1 MHWGLNTCIQYTLVV
16 FETRH
21 TKAVFSAGAMKRM
34 LSRFYL
40 ILLQTYYV
48 RDKNVRNVNSYI
60 LQEKMCPFPGV
71 KSSFVPFVDIS
82 LLITQNTSI
91 LHD

>member
-1 MHWGLNTCIQYTLVV
+1 MAHESGVFRGSNEKNAVTLLFDSV
-16 FETRH
+16 TN
-21 TKAVFSAGAMKRM
+21 
-34 LSRFYL
+34 
-40 ILLQTYYV
+40 YYV
-48 RDKNVRNVNSYI
+48 CDRNVPNVNSYI

>member
-1 MHWGLNTCIQYTLVV
+1 MAHESGVVRGRNERNAVTLLFDSV
-16 FETRH
+16 TN
-21 TKAVFSAGAMKRM
+21 
-34 LSRFYL
+34 
-40 ILLQTYYV
+40 YYV
-48 RDKNVRNVNSYI
+48 RDRNVRNVNSYI

-82 LLITQNTSI
+82 LFITQNTSI

>member
-1 MHWGLNTCIQYTLVV
+1 MTKTTMHWGLNTCIQYTLVV

-21 TKAVFSAGAMKRM
+21 TKAVT
-34 LSRFYL
+34 
-40 ILLQTYYV
+40 LLFDSVTNYYV
-48 RDKNVRNVNSYI
+48 RDRNVRNVNSYI

-91 LHD
+91 LHN